1 MDATYYQR
9 ALKSKLLVLAGAAAI
24 ALGLCLAPRP
34 ALASELIDGS
44 VEPIMS
50 YSRQADA
57 GMPSPLSWYG
67 DDLSL
72 YTTHSFPELYFDGNN
87 VGIEMTASCP
97 SSGTFIVSLYRVVN
111 GRGTLVG
118 SASFKRKGFT
128 KATWEG
134 VGSGTYRFVCKKPA
148 DGKLVT
154 SSDVAMYSW

>member
-1 MDATYYQR
+1 MQPIIRGRSSRSCWCLLERLPLLWDF
-9 ALKSKLLVLAGAAAI
+9 ALLLVLRWRASSLMAALSRSCPI
-24 ALGLCLAPRP
+24 LVRLTLGCRRP
-34 ALASELIDGS
+34 FF
-44 VEPIMS
+44 
-50 YSRQADA
+50 
-57 GMPSPLSWYG
+57 WYG

>member
-57 GMPSPLSWYG
+57 GMPSPFLGTANGLSVLLQLLQWLR
-67 DDLSL
+67 D
-72 YTTHSFPELYFDGNN
+72 FDG
-87 VGIEMTASCP
+87 ASGWLGP
-97 SSGTFIVSLYRVVN
+97 KLLRP
-111 GRGTLVG
+111 RL
-118 SASFKRKGFT
+118 
-128 KATWEG
+128 W
-134 VGSGTYRFVCKKPA
+134 VCE
-148 DGKLVT
+148 LQLT
-154 SSDVAMYSW
+154 TCF